1 MMPGKPQSLLQ
12 IGPLA
17 TALLL
22 PGLLLAVLTDGDVP
36 AIVTRLLFAIL
47 ALLDAIMIYWLT
59 EPRTRSS
66 GR

>member
-1 MMPGKPQSLLQ
+1 MMLGKPQSWPQ

-36 AIVTRLLFAIL
+36 TIITRVLFAIL

-59 EPRTRSS
+59 EPRAR
-66 GR
+66 